1 MVRNGVT
8 WVMGHSC
15 SASVPEGDDDELVK
29 DDEDEDED
37 VSDDSE
43 CRLWMHSSSNS
54 DDEEPC
60 GAAAAMDAV
69 AGDRPVGGKKEKR
82 SPSM

>member
-8 WVMGHSC
+8 WAMGHSC

-29 DDEDEDED
+29 DDEDEDEE

-43 CRLWMHSSSNS
+43 CRLWMHSSSNT

>member
-1 MVRNGVT
+1 MVRKGVT

>member
-1 MVRNGVT
+1 MTRNGVT

-37 VSDDSE
+37 V
-43 CRLWMHSSSNS
+43 
-54 DDEEPC
+54 
-60 GAAAAMDAV
+60 
-69 AGDRPVGGKKEKR
+69 
-82 SPSM
+82 

>member
-43 CRLWMHSSSNS
+43 CRLRMHSSSNS